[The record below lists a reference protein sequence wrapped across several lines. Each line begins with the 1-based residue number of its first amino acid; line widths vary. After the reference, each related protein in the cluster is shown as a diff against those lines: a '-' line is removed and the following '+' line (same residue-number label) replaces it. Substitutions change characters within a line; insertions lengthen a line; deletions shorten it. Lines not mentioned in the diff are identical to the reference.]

1 MNNIHT
7 FILCVKIHTFIHIHI
22 YRLFV
27 YVYSPP
33 PPSPRFYLEGFI
45 RILQW
50 LFFGE
55 DPIRAVSVR
64 EEGFTFLKNEFTN
77 HIYII
82 FYIKTKFI
90 W

>member
-7 FILCVKIHTFIHIHI
+7 FILCVKIHTFII
-22 YRLFV
+22 YTYIDYLSVFT
-27 YVYSPP
+27 PP
-33 PPSPRFYLEGFI
+33 PPPRYYLEEFI

-55 DPIRAVSVR
+55 GPIRAVSMR

-77 HIYII
+77 HIYI
-82 FYIKTKFI
+82 FFTSKQFI